1 MGTLDKMQERGLFQ
15 NLEIHTPPK
24 NHKVKM
30 HKRHKWAKGQKGK
43 TISKITAD
51 GRALYLCD
59 VCGGFKEKD
68 KECGDCE

>member
-1 MGTLDKMQERGLFQ
+1 MQKVGLFE

-43 TISKITAD
+43 TVMVITRD
-51 GRALYLCD
+51 GQLLRACEI
-59 VCGGFKEKD
+59 CNEIHEG
-68 KECGDCE
+68 ECG

>member
-1 MGTLDKMQERGLFQ
+1 MGTLDRMQEKGLFQ

-43 TISKITAD
+43 TIMVITRD
-51 GRALYLCD
+51 GVLLRACEFCGELRGCD
-59 VCGGFKEKD
+59 CGL
-68 KECGDCE
+68 